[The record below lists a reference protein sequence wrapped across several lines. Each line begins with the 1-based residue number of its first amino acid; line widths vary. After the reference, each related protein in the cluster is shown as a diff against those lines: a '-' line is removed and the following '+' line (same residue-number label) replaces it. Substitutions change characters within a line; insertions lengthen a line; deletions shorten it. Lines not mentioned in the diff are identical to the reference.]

1 MTIGNA
7 VLSVMTTI
15 LTLLF
20 FSSAAQAGSVIAL
33 DDKLD
38 AYWVV
43 EKKVAPAYPEQALSD
58 GTSGCAAVGFII
70 QADGKTSDHK
80 VLAHSPNN
88 VFDRSAI
95 QAAKRF
101 RYTPSEQNPD
111 KVTALTVNAFTFQIS
126 GAGRKFDSDQQK
138 ELVEICESGA
148 RKILEPHMVDSA
160 VSGD

>member
-1 MTIGNA
+1 MTIGTT
-7 VLSVMTTI
+7 VLIVMTTV

-20 FSSAAQAGSVIAL
+20 FSSTAQAGSVIAL
-33 DDKLD
+33 NDQLD

-43 EKKVAPAYPEQALSD
+43 EKKVAPAYPERALND

-111 KVTALTVNAFTFQIS
+111 KVTALTVNAFTFQVS
-126 GAGRKFDSDQQK
+126 GEGEKFDSGQQK
-138 ELVEICESGA
+138 ELAEICESAA
-148 RKILEPHMVDSA
+148 RKVLEPHIEESK